1 MANHTLA
8 GIAHGYVMVLLCGAP
23 ARSKTTTAVG
33 FCEVASEQLEGFETH
48 HICFDELEAVGRAGA
63 SAARFDVEV
72 WSTACRVAFDR
83 TAELLHTPI
92 RLAPHDW
99 WLCTITCTSTVCAV
113 STSAGRDCHTH
124 NKRSSPPKC
133 TAPMTLFEI
142 PCYQPGLPL
151 GAPSVQ
157 HIRIPSRS
165 K

>member
-1 MANHTLA
+1 
-8 GIAHGYVMVLLCGAP
+8 MVLLCGAP

-113 STSAGRDCHTH
+113 STSAGRGCRTH
-124 NKRSSPPKC
+124 NKRMLILRREMRSGEHAKVTTGSC
-133 TAPMTLFEI
+133 
-142 PCYQPGLPL
+142 L
-151 GAPSVQ
+151 G
-157 HIRIPSRS
+157 HTIWLRRHFIGHRLRF
-165 K
+165 